1 MKTFQFS
8 VNSDKRIACSAETEL
23 DAWKWLAATK
33 SLSIEKV
40 KKLYKIKLKQYDKRT
55 IIHS

>member
-8 VNSDKRIACSAETEL
+8 VNSDKRLACSAETEL

-40 KKLYKIKLKQYDKRT
+40 KKLYKIKLK
-55 IIHS
+55 